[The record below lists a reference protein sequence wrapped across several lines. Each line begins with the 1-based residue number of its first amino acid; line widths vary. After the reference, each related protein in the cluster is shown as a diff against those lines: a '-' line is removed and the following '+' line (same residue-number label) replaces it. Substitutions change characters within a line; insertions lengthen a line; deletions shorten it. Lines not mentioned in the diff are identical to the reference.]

1 MEQIRSEICVA
12 VRVAT
17 WMQTQQLSCEA
28 ERALDALC
36 STARV
41 QLPAWGER
49 SRPDF
54 GDSADG
60 N

>member
-1 MEQIRSEICVA
+1 MEQIRSDVCVA

-28 ERALDALC
+28 EQALDALC

-41 QLPAWGER
+41 QLPGWSEP
-49 SRPDF
+49 SRADF
-54 GDSADG
+54 GGSADG